1 MTTSRVSLLTS
12 EDLCGQLLDQ
22 SGGAAV
28 DGFMQRKA
36 RRGLQQGLQEVNARQ
51 QWKCSRRRVIINTN
65 TPYSTGTITYTNST
79 RTVTLASGT
88 FPAWADQAWLLIA
101 NKSYLVRTRSSGTAL
116 ILDETNSPGADLAA
130 GTAYTLYQ
138 ESYRL
143 PYDCS
148 NILQCWDTTS
158 RFRLAGLAADLF
170 DESKTAIYQA
180 GTPQAFTVTG
190 DDWIKGALCIK
201 FVPVP
206 AGSRQLCYFYDRTQP
221 PLRIWKYN
229 TGTVTVSAASAA
241 LTGTGTAFNA
251 TMLGAVIRFGSAS
264 TEPTSLEGSSPYL
277 EERVILSVDSATT
290 LTLDQAVDSAYTA
303 VKYTISDLIDIEPTA
318 MRTAVINCSAL
329 HFARERNADSTEIGR
344 RDNAYITAL
353 KLAMEGDRR
362 VVIEDYGFGSPNT
375 GFPIAHTPTNAGYT
389 A

>member
-1 MTTSRVSLLTS
+1 MTTARVSLLTS
-12 EDLCGQLLDQ
+12 DDLCGQLLDG

-28 DGFMQRKA
+28 DGILQRRA
-36 RRGLQQGLQEVNARQ
+36 RRALQQGLQEIAAHRQ
-51 QWKCSRRRVIINTN
+51 WSYFRRRVVINSN
-65 TPYSTGTITYTNST
+65 TPQTSSTITYTNAT

-88 FPAWADQAWLLIA
+88 FPSWSNQAWILIA
-101 NKSYLVRTRSSGTAL
+101 NKSYLVRSNPTTTTL
-116 ILDETNSPGADLAA
+116 ILDENNNPGSDLAA
-130 GTAYTLYQ
+130 GTTYTLYQ

-148 NILQCWDTTS
+148 SILECWDTTS
-158 RFRLAGLAADLF
+158 RFRLAGITPNIF
-170 DESKTAIYQA
+170 DESKTAIFQS

-206 AGSRQLCYFYDRTQP
+206 AGSRQLCYFYDRTQQ

-229 TGTVTVSAASAA
+229 TGTVTVSASSAS

-251 TMLGAVIRFGSAS
+251 TMVGAVIRFGTTT
-264 TEPTSLEGSSPYL
+264 TEPTSLEGTSPCL

-290 LTLDQAVDSAYTA
+290 LTLDQAVDSAYSA
-303 VKYTISDLIDIEPTA
+303 CKFTISDLIDVEPTA
-318 MRTAVINCSAL
+318 MRTAVVNCAAL
-329 HFARERNADSTEIGR
+329 HFARERNADNSELAR
-344 RDNAYITAL
+344 RTQACGDSL
-353 KLAMEGDRR
+353 KLAMQADRR
-362 VVIEDYGFGSPNT
+362 FTIEDYGFGNPNT